1 MSNRNLIQNSDALN
15 ETQLMLLRLFS
26 RKMDE
31 NETNEIRELLINYL
45 NQKLQA
51 ELDNVISEKGY
62 TQKDFDKV
70 LNNSQR
76 TRRR

>member
-1 MSNRNLIQNSDALN
+1 MSNRSQIQTSDALN

-31 NETNEIRELLINYL
+31 TETNEIRDLLINHL
-45 NQKLQA
+45 NQKLQR
-51 ELDNVISEKGY
+51 ELDIVISEKGY
-62 TQKDFDKV
+62 TQKDFDEI

-76 TRRR
+76 TPKQ